1 MANKVEANVAK
12 MVEELKKNPS
22 ARFSKSDF
30 QALVYAV
37 LADKDFDT
45 KKYVIKNDEFIEQH
59 TSLNDAMKKFMDKLL
74 KHAQMTDSAERAAVI
89 DSFEFGPRD
98 VEWITD
104 AVDEAMYQYSECG
117 KNMRMFRDKMLQL
130 SVKKM
135 VRYGKSAGKITYKKS
150 VVDRAVAL
158 KKRKDK

>member
-30 QALVYAV
+30 QGLVYAI

-45 KKYVIKNDEFIEQH
+45 KKYVIKNDEMVEVH
-59 TSLNDAMKKFMDKLL
+59 SSMNAAMAKFMDKLL
-74 KHAQMTDSAERAAVI
+74 KHAQMSDSTERARVI
-89 DSFEFGPRD
+89 ESFEFGPRD
-98 VEWITD
+98 IEWIAD

-135 VRYGKSAGKITYKKS
+135 VRSGKSAGKITYKKS
-150 VVDRAVAL
+150 VVDRALAL
-158 KKRKDK
+158 QNRTAN

>member
-22 ARFSKSDF
+22 TRFSKSDF
-30 QALVYAV
+30 QGLVYAI

-45 KKYVIKNDEFIEQH
+45 KKYVIKNDEMVEVH
-59 TSLNDAMKKFMDKLL
+59 SSMNAAMAKFMDKLL
-74 KHAQMTDSAERAAVI
+74 KHAQMNDSTERARVI
-89 DSFEFGPRD
+89 ESFEFGPRD
-98 VEWITD
+98 IEWITD

-135 VRYGKSAGKITYKKS
+135 VRSGKSAGKITYKKS
-150 VVDRAVAL
+150 VVDRALAL
-158 KKRKDK
+158 QKRTAK

>member
-30 QALVYAV
+30 QGLVYAI

-45 KKYVIKNDEFIEQH
+45 KKYVIKNDEMVEVH
-59 TSLNDAMKKFMDKLL
+59 SSMNAAMAKFMDKLL
-74 KHAQMTDSAERAAVI
+74 KHAQMSDSTERARVI
-89 DSFEFGPRD
+89 ESFEFGPRD
-98 VEWITD
+98 IEWIAD

-135 VRYGKSAGKITYKKS
+135 VRSGKSAGKITYKKS
-150 VVDRAVAL
+150 VVDRALAL
-158 KKRKDK
+158 QKRTAK

>member
-30 QALVYAV
+30 QGLVYAI

-45 KKYVIKNDEFIEQH
+45 KKYVIKNDEMVEIH
-59 TSLNDAMKKFMDKLL
+59 SSMNAAMSKFMDKLL
-74 KHAQMTDSAERAAVI
+74 KHAQMSDSTERARVI
-89 DSFEFGPRD
+89 ESFEFGPRD
-98 VEWITD
+98 IEWIAD

-135 VRYGKSAGKITYKKS
+135 VRSGKSAGKITYKKS
-150 VVDRAVAL
+150 VVDRALAL
-158 KKRKDK
+158 QKRTAK

>member
-30 QALVYAV
+30 QGLVYAI

-45 KKYVIKNDEFIEQH
+45 KKYVIKNDEMVEVH
-59 TSLNDAMKKFMDKLL
+59 SSMNAAMAKFMDKLL
-74 KHAQMTDSAERAAVI
+74 KHAQMSDSTERARVI
-89 DSFEFGPRD
+89 ESFEFGPRD
-98 VEWITD
+98 IEWIAD

-135 VRYGKSAGKITYKKS
+135 TRSGKSAGKITYKKS
-150 VVDRAVAL
+150 VVDRALAL
-158 KKRKDK
+158 QKRTAK

>member
-30 QALVYAV
+30 QGLVYAI

-45 KKYVIKNDEFIEQH
+45 KKYVIKNDEMVEIH
-59 TSLNDAMKKFMDKLL
+59 SSMNAAMAKFMDKLL
-74 KHAQMTDSAERAAVI
+74 KHAQMSDSTERARVI
-89 DSFEFGPRD
+89 ESFEFGPRD
-98 VEWITD
+98 IEWIAD

-135 VRYGKSAGKITYKKS
+135 VRSGKSAGKITYKKS
-150 VVDRAVAL
+150 VVDRALAL
-158 KKRKDK
+158 QKRTAK

>member
-30 QALVYAV
+30 QGLVYAI

-45 KKYVIKNDEFIEQH
+45 KKYVIKNDEMVEVH
-59 TSLNDAMKKFMDKLL
+59 SSMNAAMAKFMDKLL
-74 KHAQMTDSAERAAVI
+74 KHAQMSDSTERARVI
-89 DSFEFGPRD
+89 ESFEFGPRD
-98 VEWITD
+98 IEWIAD
-104 AVDEAMYQYSECG
+104 AVDEAMYQYSERG

-135 VRYGKSAGKITYKKS
+135 VRSGKSAGKITYKKS
-150 VVDRAVAL
+150 VVDRALAL
-158 KKRKDK
+158 QKRTAK